1 MKVEIAKIERLYNL
15 GNYETLRVGYEAILT
30 EIEGA
35 NSQEVLKATAD
46 LEKLCDQYYQMGRF
60 QKQPEEKPKPKEPET
75 PLEKGIIIDL
85 ETLVWQD
92 MPATE
97 KGVWQ
102 KSETKNASYYAVKK
116 AIEEKD
122 GRPAF
127 MEGYIVWLNS
137 DETLGRRKK

>member
-1 MKVEIAKIERLYNL
+1 VKVEIVKVERLYNL
-15 GNYETLRVGYEAILT
+15 GNYETLRVGYEAVLT
-30 EIEGA
+30 ELEGA

-46 LEKLCDQYYQMGRF
+46 LEKLCDQYYQAGRF
-60 QKQPEEKPKPKEPET
+60 QKQPQEKPKEPEP

-85 ETLVWQD
+85 ETLAWQD